1 MHARVATFEE
11 VDVDRAEG
19 LAEETTDRLRSI
31 IQKMEG
37 WQGMLQ
43 LIDRSSRTQMLV
55 HLFDSEEN
63 ALAAEPT
70 FEDMPNQVPEVREIA
85 ARRGSVG
92 HYDVSFGV
100 IRGQEL

>member
-1 MHARVATFEE
+1 MHARVATFEG

-19 LAEETTDRLRSI
+19 LPQDATDRLREI
-31 IQKMEG
+31 LERMEG
-37 WQGMLQ
+37 WQGMLR
-43 LIDRSSRTQMLV
+43 LIDRDTRTQMLV

-63 ALAAEPT
+63 ALAAEAT
-70 FEDMPNQVPEVREIA
+70 FEDMPNEVPAVREIA
-85 ARRGSVG
+85 ARRSSVG